1 MECITW
7 SVTFGWSFSKA
18 LDFYSKASSAVW
30 LNCSILLKSTNDT
43 EGQDTRP
50 NWSSCVG
57 SYRSMKRDNITK
69 CGGILMSLSCSGN
82 IMFSK
87 CMCLYVNNLL
97 YVPHIHFQP
106 KATAIHKTTL
116 HMLGLVDVLCLLGA
130 FSSPEVKKSHYWV
143 KSHLSCSPLILPRDK
158 HLFPYEAWSTCMMGI
173 WVSGIT
179 IQNYTSQQ
187 GNSSGHYSYICTM
200 HRASSGALRRAIKAR
215 FPSVI
220 CKNSQS
226 IEHSVALNLT

>member
-1 MECITW
+1 
-7 SVTFGWSFSKA
+7 
-18 LDFYSKASSAVW
+18 
-30 LNCSILLKSTNDT
+30 
-43 EGQDTRP
+43 
-50 NWSSCVG
+50 
-57 SYRSMKRDNITK
+57 MKRDNITK
-69 CGGILMSLSCSGN
+69 CTGIFMSRRMLYCS
-82 IMFSK
+82 SK
-87 CMCLYVNNLL
+87 ILCCQDVCACMPY
-97 YVPHIHFQP
+97 FQP
-106 KATAIHKTTL
+106 KATGINKTTL

-179 IQNYTSQQ
+179 VQNYTSQQ

-200 HRASSGALRRAIKAR
+200 HRASSGALLRAIKAR

-220 CKNSQS
+220 CKNSKS
-226 IEHSVALNLT
+226 KEHRVKKKWMPIKKNPG